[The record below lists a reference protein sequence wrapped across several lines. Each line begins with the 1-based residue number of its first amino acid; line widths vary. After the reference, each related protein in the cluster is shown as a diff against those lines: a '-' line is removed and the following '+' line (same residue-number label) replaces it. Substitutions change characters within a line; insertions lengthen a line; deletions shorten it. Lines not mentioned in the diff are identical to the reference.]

1 MDTSERTRPRN
12 LRLLFKGIGA
22 LLILLAAG
30 ILTLGII
37 EIYCFYLFSEGGRFY
52 YKGFGFGSFM
62 FANLTFQILG
72 YYGIAALAFILG
84 YAHFTIRRWTQ
95 SLMLALLEVWLVVG
109 LPMLA
114 TFFLIAVTAKELTLI
129 AVIAIAILLALAY
142 FVLPFF
148 VKRFY
153 MSRTMTSM
161 IEKNDPQVTRFS
173 QVPIRTLS
181 VSILLVF
188 FAGMLHVPVLLN
200 GVFPLFGTWLIGLQ
214 GISCLAGSIVL
225 FLVLAWGIYQQYKW
239 AWWGTMVWILLL
251 TTSMLLSFLRTNWLE
266 LLAII
271 GFPAYE
277 IDLLKAVPVTG
288 WHLAI
293 LFGLP
298 IMAIIFVISISKK
311 HLYTGLC
318 DIAILLTEIFS
329 PEIIIP

>member
-1 MDTSERTRPRN
+1 MDTSERTKPYN

-22 LLILLAAG
+22 LLILMAAG

-52 YKGFGFGSFM
+52 YQGFGFGSFM

-72 YYGIAALAFILG
+72 YYDIALLTFILG
-84 YAHFTIRRWTQ
+84 YAHFTLRRWSQ
-95 SLMLALLEVWLVVG
+95 SLMLALLEVWLIVG

-129 AVIAIAILLALAY
+129 AVIAIAVLLALAY

-153 MSRTMTSM
+153 LSDAVTSM
-161 IEKNDPQVTRFS
+161 IEMNDPQVTRFS

-188 FAGMLHVPVLLN
+188 FAGMMHVPILLN
-200 GVFPLFGTWLIGLQ
+200 GIFPFFGTWLIGLQ
-214 GISCLAGSIVL
+214 GISCLAGSIMV
-225 FLVLAWGIYQQYKW
+225 FLLLTWGIYQQDKW
-239 AWWGTMVWILLL
+239 AWWATMVWLMLLL
-251 TTSMLLSFLRTNWLE
+251 MSAVITLINTDWLG

-277 IDLLKAVPVTG
+277 IDLLKNVPVEG

-293 LFGLP
+293 FFGFPMGGLLIMLFMYP
-298 IMAIIFVISISKK
+298 NSS
-311 HLYTGLC
+311 
-318 DIAILLTEIFS
+318 S
-329 PEIIIP
+329 